1 MKKGKNEAGITLIAL
16 TITIIVLL
24 ILAGVT
30 ISALSGD
37 NGILQN
43 AARAKEETDE
53 ATDIEKIK
61 LAMSEAQIDESGYQ
75 QLEQNNLQEAIAKQ
89 FKGKNVVVSDNG
101 DGTFTV
107 SCLDTLKDYTI
118 SESVVEDGIDWNEAM
133 ANAVAPESQDEPR
146 NEDVIGIGT
155 DGKVVDMD
163 LWEYVLLED
172 KTFALNDEEALN
184 DTNKTP
190 GYKFGNDVENTIDGK
205 IIGTVPQY
213 ISTDGG
219 KTYYPVTNLTCTFC

>member
-1 MKKGKNEAGITLIAL
+1 MNKYANVMKNKKETGITLIAL

-24 ILAGVT
+24 ILAGIT
-30 ISALSGD
+30 IAAISGD

-43 AARAKEETDE
+43 AAKAKVETE
-53 ATDIEKIK
+53 KATDIEKIK

-133 ANAVAPESQDEPR
+133 ANAVAPESQDEER
-146 NEDVIGIGT
+146 NEGVIGIGT
-155 DGKVVDMD
+155 DGEPVDMD
-163 LWEYVLLED
+163 LWEYTILED
-172 KTFALNDEEALN
+172 GTYGLNDEN
-184 DTNKTP
+184 SIK
-190 GYKFGNDVENTIDGK
+190 DVEK
-205 IIGTVPQY
+205 
-213 ISTDGG
+213 
-219 KTYYPVTNLTCTFC
+219 K